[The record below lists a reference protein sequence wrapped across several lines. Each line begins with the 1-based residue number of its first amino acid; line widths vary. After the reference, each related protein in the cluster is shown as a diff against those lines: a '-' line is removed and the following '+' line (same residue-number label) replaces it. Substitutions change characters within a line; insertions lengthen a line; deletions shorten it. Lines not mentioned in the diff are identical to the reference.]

1 VYVWNEAKR
10 ESNLEKHGLD
20 FVDAWM
26 VYENPEKYTVESSLP
41 EERRWL
47 DLALVEVKGRV
58 LVLVYTERDK
68 NIRVISFRYA
78 NRKEREF
85 YEQARK
91 ENEK

>member
-1 VYVWNEAKR
+1 MYIWDEAKR
-10 ESNLEKHGLD
+10 EVNLEKHGLD
-20 FVDAWM
+20 FADAWM
-26 VYENPEKYTVESSLP
+26 IYENPDKYTLESSRP

-58 LVLVYTERDK
+58 LVLVYTERGKD
-68 NIRVISFRYA
+68 IRVISFRYA

-91 ENEK
+91 ENGK